1 MYKKEL
7 IGTKMYSTLEKTSHD
22 PKSKD
27 EGSSK
32 QFSHYAEKNE
42 VTEGYVLGT
51 PVLAI
56 CGKIFVPSRDP
67 QKFPICPICKKI
79 AEALFLN

>member
-1 MYKKEL
+1 MSVDL
-7 IGTKMYSTLEKTSHD
+7 LEKFQENSQLV
-22 PKSKD
+22 D
-27 EGSSK
+27 EGSSN

-56 CGKIFVPSRDP
+56 CGKIFIPSRDP
-67 QKFPICPICKKI
+67 LKFKLCPICKKL
-79 AEALFLN
+79 ADALFLN